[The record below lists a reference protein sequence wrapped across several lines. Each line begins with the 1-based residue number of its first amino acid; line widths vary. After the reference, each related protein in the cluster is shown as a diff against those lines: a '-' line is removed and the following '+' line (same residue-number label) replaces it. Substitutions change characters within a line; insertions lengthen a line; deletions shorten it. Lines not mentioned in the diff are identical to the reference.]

1 MCKILKSS
9 FRYLVPFTYEIEDGG
24 YDKFSCVLQKDGK
37 WTKRNQSSSFV
48 RQKCFTS
55 LTLCATIPSCRETLE
70 IMGMFQ
76 YGLRQLRIEGNIR
89 SLTSG
94 LGGLEQIEAGAVG

>member
-1 MCKILKSS
+1 MDEEKSE
-9 FRYLVPFTYEIEDGG
+9 FFFCAAKMLY
-24 YDKFSCVLQKDGK
+24 
-37 WTKRNQSSSFV
+37 QSY
-48 RQKCFTS
+48 S
-55 LTLCATIPSCRETLE
+55 LCHYSELSGDIRDY
-70 IMGMFQ
+70 GMFQ